1 MAPSRCVSGQRC
13 LACRERFDPL
23 ARLSFMS
30 YPRAVTTCRLL
41 LLATLAL
48 ASTGNA
54 KAEIIGFLDGVRDVG
69 GERFQSDFFL
79 AGTAGRIGDDIELIT
94 LDVINSEINGS
105 ALADFSRVRFDAS
118 PTFVPW
124 QAGEQFGV
132 TPGFESQILLD
143 AFAPGAVVFTLADT
157 NPFRIGTFTFDYS
170 NLGLHPGETITL
182 DIVGVSD
189 GSATLTTSV
198 AVRDNPS
205 GATELL
211 NPNFSTGLGSGQVAF
226 TVSAIPE
233 PTGAMMCLMT
243 TFALGLARRRRRR
256 A

>member
-1 MAPSRCVSGQRC
+1 
-13 LACRERFDPL
+13 
-23 ARLSFMS
+23 MS
-30 YPRAVTTCRLL
+30 SLYAVAIRRLL
-41 LLATLAL
+41 LLAMSSL
-48 ASTGNA
+48 ASVSSA
-54 KAEIIGFLDGVRDVG
+54 KAEVIGFLDGVRDIG

-79 AGTAGRIGDDIELIT
+79 AGTSARIGDDIELIT
-94 LDVINSEINGS
+94 LDVINSQVAGT
-105 ALADFSRVRFDAS
+105 ALADFTRVTFDAS

-124 QAGEQFGV
+124 QAAEQFGV

-157 NPFRIGTFTFDYS
+157 NPFRVGTLTFDYS
-170 NLGLHPGETITL
+170 NLGLQTGETITL

-205 GATELL
+205 GVTELL
-211 NPNFSTGLGSGQVAF
+211 NPNFSTALGSGQIAF

-233 PTGAMMCLMT
+233 PSGAVMCLMA
-243 TFALGLARRRRRR
+243 FSLGLAGRRRRR
-256 A
+256 